1 MAAQINAFEVFARI
15 GLDDSGLRR
24 GLSGA
29 KGLLSGFGSAA
40 GGAFSGLVGL
50 ASRAFSSIGRLAK
63 DFINDSYKT
72 AQEFEQSMAQ
82 VAATLGKTVE
92 EVNADIQTTII
103 DGEEWTGNLR
113 EFAMEMSA
121 RTKFTAVEVGEAL
134 NFMALAGYDTAKS
147 MEMLPPVLSLA
158 AAGAMEL
165 GRASDVVTD
174 AQTAFGISSERTV
187 QMVDEMAKAAST
199 GNTSVAQLGEAF
211 LTVGGLAKEI
221 GSSMMVASDGTKVE
235 VDSLQELETALVAM
249 ANAGVKGSEAGTHM
263 RNMLLKLSAPTE
275 EGKNKLQE
283 IGVSAL
289 DAAGNMRSLHDI
301 FYDMSHALSTMSGG
315 EKMEALA
322 DIFNARDIT
331 AAQSLLSAASNGSWD
346 KIASSILDAEGAAER
361 MAETQLNTVMGQ
373 KQLMESA
380 LDIFKIELSSN
391 INLPFAGWIKQGT
404 NIITA
409 LTDALKKDGLNGMFE
424 TLFEEGAKIV
434 DNLFKT
440 AIPKMINQIPK
451 IIVRGVP
458 TLINGL
464 LTIGT
469 SIVNAFTGQRFM
481 QNIRAAASNT
491 LFLIRTSFTERREE
505 MQETGA
511 KLFDLLVDG
520 LKAGAEFIGENLLP
534 VITKIASFF
543 MNGENLVSIIDAGAD
558 ILDTLVG
565 GITSEDSLDALFDE
579 ERGLPAVIGAIIDGI
594 GELATRLVKAA
605 KTIISNIVHY
615 FMDRDNKR
623 EIRQGAID
631 ILDHLGKAF
640 VNVVGTI
647 HSSIVDL
654 MSDIMVDMVGS
665 FDADATAIDMLEK
678 LGKSLLKESYRIPYY
693 MGTGIFGQLYIGN
706 EQDRSIDNS
715 YLNAAETY
723 GEDFPGTRE
732 QWLGEEG
739 ERWRAEHSA
748 RRRLSYTYEA
758 TNESIY
764 ANHAGGQ
771 AAYDAYMRSMRG
783 YATGGIFDRPTYAL
797 IGEDG
802 AEAVM
807 PLEKNTG
814 WIDRLADR
822 LNGNGI
828 TIQFGNIYVTGAK
841 DAGREVVA
849 QIDTALRQYQIMQ
862 QRGVGGSGW
871 A

>member
-1 MAAQINAFEVFARI
+1 MAAQNPVFEVFARI

-24 GLSGA
+24 GLAGA
-29 KGLLSGFGSAA
+29 KGLLSGFGSVA
-40 GGAFSGLVGL
+40 GGAFSGFVGL
-50 ASRAFSSIGRLAK
+50 ASRAFSSVANYAK
-63 DFINDSYKT
+63 GFIEDSYKT

-505 MQETGA
+505 MRETGA

-558 ILDTLVG
+558 ILTKFLEG
-565 GITSEDSLDALFDE
+565 MLSEESLDALFDE
-579 ERGLPAVIGAIIDGI
+579 DFGLPKLISSIITAI
-594 GELATRLVKAA
+594 GELASRLVDASV
-605 KTIISNIVHY
+605 TIVKNIVKY
-615 FMDRDNKR
+615 FSDRENRANIKS
-623 EIRQGAID
+623 GAQD
-631 ILDHLGKAF
+631 ILVALGEAF
-640 VNVVGTI
+640 VDVVGVI
-647 HSSIVDL
+647 HHDIVDL
-654 MSDIMVDMVGS
+654 MSDIMLDMAGS
-665 FDADATAIDMLEK
+665 ADYDATATEIIFR
-678 LGKSLLKESYRIPYY
+678 LGKAL
-693 MGTGIFGQLYIGN
+693 
-706 EQDRSIDNS
+706 
-715 YLNAAETY
+715 LNAWKNNEFTKMMPLYSVGNMLLDDPRYVNYLEEYNNASDYHGTIYEWANGGRDEYYARQRMSHTY
-723 GEDFPGTRE
+723 TTTNNTI
-732 QWLGEEG
+732 
-739 ERWRAEHSA
+739 RA
-748 RRRLSYTYEA
+748 
-758 TNESIY
+758 
-764 ANHAGGQ
+764 AGAAGM
-771 AAYDAYMRSMRG
+771 AAYERAMRG